1 MIAMAVAV
9 VVIVV
14 NPVVIRRLVPTVF
27 ASGSWEIF
35 IRNSTTST
43 STVRGTNAGAS
54 QLRELA
60 HEFLAGLIQELR
72 CGKK

>member
-1 MIAMAVAV
+1 VIAMVVAV

-14 NPVVIRRLVPTVF
+14 KLVVIRRLVPTVF

-43 STVRGTNAGAS
+43 STVRGANAGTS

-60 HEFLAGLIQELR
+60 HKFLAGLIKELHY
-72 CGKK
+72 GKE